1 MGFEHNEHMNERTDG
16 AFVRLFACKKIT
28 YGLIEFLVCTERGKQ
43 ALKFCSIIHWTDFYA
58 HWTVLCVRACA
69 LVEFSSVF
77 ACTLF
82 YIHAIVVFVADFL
95 SDFFPPWRHT
105 HTKIFH
111 FNFQELAAWLLLLLL
126 LLAIC
131 AFFCRISGDTQKCV
145 FVLLFGI
152 VVVGASFRFGFCRLK
167 MDDWNGDTLPTF
179 QLCIHSDFTLWL
191 LRLFLQQ

>member
-69 LVEFSSVF
+69 LVEFSSAF

-105 HTKIFH
+105 HTPKYFISTFKSSQLDFFFFFFCSQFVRFFVEYQAIH
-111 FNFQELAAWLLLLLL
+111 KNVCLFCFLVLLLLVLRFDL
-126 LLAIC
+126 
-131 AFFCRISGDTQKCV
+131 V
-145 FVLLFGI
+145 FV
-152 VVVGASFRFGFCRLK
+152 
-167 MDDWNGDTLPTF
+167 D
-179 QLCIHSDFTLWL
+179 
-191 LRLFLQQ
+191 